1 MKKIVKMFSSLGTL
15 NTITLYFENE
25 DSQKANITINKIEK
39 FINNL
44 DDRLSIFKSSSEISL
59 INKNAGVEFKKVSKD
74 TFEILK
80 LAKEYSKVTNGAF
93 DITTKPLTD
102 LWRKN
107 KNVIPK
113 PEEVNESLKNVN
125 YNNIILNVKEQS
137 VMLRNK
143 GQEID
148 LGGIAKGYIIDKI
161 KLNLK
166 NNNFNNAIINLGGTV
181 SSIGEHRNIGIR
193 NPFIPINQSGKDEF
207 FAIINSRDENIVT
220 SGSYE
225 QYYKIN
231 EKIYHHI
238 LDPKTGYP
246 TETELVSVTLVG
258 NNGAELDALATGSF
272 ILGLEKSFRLIK
284 KRKLNAIFVLND
296 GKIYITDGLKD
307 KVKII
312 KE

>member
-1 MKKIVKMFSSLGTL
+1 MEKIVKMFSSLGTL
-15 NTITLYFENE
+15 NTITIYFENE

-39 FINNL
+39 YINDL
-44 DDRLSIFKSSSEISL
+44 DDRLSIFKPSSEISL
-59 INKNAGVEFKKVSKD
+59 INKNAGIEFKKVSKD

-80 LAKEYSKVTNGAF
+80 FAKKYSKVTNGTF

-107 KNVIPK
+107 KNIIPK
-113 PEEVNESLKNVN
+113 YEEIKESLRNVN
-125 YNNIILNVKEQS
+125 YNNIILNIKEQS
-137 VMLRNK
+137 VMLQNK

-161 KLNLK
+161 KLILK

-181 SSIGEHRNIGIR
+181 SSIGEQRNIGIR
-193 NPFIPINQSGKDEF
+193 NPFIPMNQSGKEEL
-207 FAIINSRDENIVT
+207 FAIINSVDVNIIT

-225 QYYKIN
+225 QYYKIDGR
-231 EKIYHHI
+231 IYHHI
-238 LDPKTGYP
+238 LNPKTGYP

-258 NNGAELDALATGSF
+258 NNGAELDALATACF
-272 ILGLEKSFRLIK
+272 ILGLEKSFRLVK

-296 GKIYITDGLKD
+296 GKIYVTDGLKD

-312 KE
+312 EE

>member
-15 NTITLYFENE
+15 NTITIYFENE
-25 DSQKANITINKIEK
+25 DSKKANITINKIEE
-39 FINNL
+39 FINEL
-44 DDRLSIFKSSSEISL
+44 DNKLSIYKSSSEISL
-59 INKNAGVEFKKVSKD
+59 INQNAGNEFKKVSKD

-80 LAKEYSKVTNGAF
+80 LAKKYSKVTNGAF

-107 KNVIPK
+107 KMKLNIPK
-113 PEEVNESLKNVN
+113 PEEVKECLRNVN
-125 YNNIILNVKEQS
+125 YNNIILNKKEQS
-137 VMLRNK
+137 IMLQNK

-161 KLNLK
+161 KSILK

-193 NPFIPINQSGKDEF
+193 NPFIPINQSGKNEF
-207 FAIINSRDENIVT
+207 FAIINSIDENIVT

-225 QYYKIN
+225 QYYKKDG
-231 EKIYHHI
+231 KIYHHI
-238 LDPKTGYP
+238 LNPKTGYP
-246 TETELVSVTLVG
+246 TETEFVSVTLVG
-258 NNGAELDALATGSF
+258 NNGAELDALATGCF

-284 KRKLNAIFVLND
+284 KRKINAIFVLNN
-296 GKIYITDGLKD
+296 GKIYITDDLKD
-307 KVKII
+307 RVKII
-312 KE
+312 